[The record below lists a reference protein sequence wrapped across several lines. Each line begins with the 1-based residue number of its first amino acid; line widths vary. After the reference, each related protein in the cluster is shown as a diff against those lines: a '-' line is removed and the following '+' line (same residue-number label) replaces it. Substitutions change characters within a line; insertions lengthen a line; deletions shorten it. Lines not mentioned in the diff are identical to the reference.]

1 MLRAIDFL
9 GKDWL
14 LWLQSRNSFLALSSL
29 LFFASKNCIREW
41 ESVVKTCVQ
50 DGSLPDSPYFW
61 LSICA
66 DITLIV
72 LYGCSSYHRIER
84 IGHPGIL
91 AMPWASLCVIPYF
104 KWFSVKVPEHYAF
117 PFAAAYF
124 LINMYICSAKEK
136 TPPESANQNRSQT
149 SPRTAR
155 A

>member
-14 LWLQSRNSFLALSSL
+14 LWLQGRSSFFALSSL
-29 LFFASKNCIREW
+29 LFLASKNCIREW
-41 ESVVKTCVQ
+41 ESVVKTCIQ

-84 IGHPGIL
+84 LGHPGIL
-91 AMPWASLCVIPYF
+91 ALPWASLFVIPYF
-104 KWFSVKVPEHYAF
+104 KWFSVQVPGHYVF
-117 PFAAAYF
+117 PFVAAFF
-124 LINMYICSAKEK
+124 LIGMYLSLAKEK
-136 TPPESANQNRSQT
+136 PPTENANEKRSQA